1 MPSPRA
7 DLALRRPPASFPA
20 PHRSP
25 VRRPES
31 PVEHFRFVTGAA
43 TRSLAN
49 DRELEVQFGPSEP
62 SLSGNTLTLP
72 TPGNRIDG
80 EEAARVRGEAD
91 AAALRRRHHD
101 PRVHRLRA
109 PGDEDARA
117 VFDAFEQVRCETLG
131 SRFMSGVRGNLAA
144 ALENHCRSR
153 GYAEIVQG
161 EHAPLPEVLRLLAR
175 ETLTG
180 EAPPPSAKRMVD
192 LWRPILEPKIS
203 PNLQALARSIADQRE
218 FADRAR
224 ELLQVLGLAEDDD
237 RRDEGDETGDHDESE
252 GDDQDSGQADA
263 DALSADPEGNDES
276 EGQETAGESSEEMID
291 LDRADVDPSAL
302 GEEEADPDH
311 QPPSPYSGRNQPGER
326 DYRAFT
332 TEFDEVAE
340 ASELCDADELG
351 RLRAQLDQHLAN
363 LHKVIARLAN
373 RLQRRLLARQSR
385 AWLFDL
391 DEGLLDAAR
400 LARVVANPM
409 QPLSYKQEKDTEFR
423 DTVVTLL
430 IDNSGSMRGRPITLA
445 AISADILART
455 LERCGVKV
463 EILGFTTRAWK
474 GGQSRERWLAAGKP
488 AHAGRLNDLRHVIY
502 KTADAPWRRARKNLG
517 LMLREG
523 ILKENIDGEALL
535 WAYQRLLA
543 RREQRRI
550 LMVISDGAPVDDSTL
565 SVNPGSYLEAH
576 LRETIGWIER
586 GEAVELIAIGIGHDV
601 TRYYRRAVTL
611 VDAEQLGGAMM
622 EELSDLFDSDPGQG
636 GRNPRGPPLGGGG
649 AASGLPHP
657 RRPAAAPRRFAGTR

>member
-1 MPSPRA
+1 M
-7 DLALRRPPASFPA
+7 RRFD
-20 PHRSP
+20 
-25 VRRPES
+25 S
-31 PVEHFRFVTGAA
+31 PVEHFRYVTAA
-43 TRSLAN
+43 TTRSIA
-49 DRELEVQFGPSEP
+49 DDAELEVQFGPSQAT
-62 SLSGNTLTLP
+62 LTGNTLTLP
-72 TPGNRIDG
+72 SPGHRIDG
-80 EEAARVRGEAD
+80 EEAARIRGEAD
-91 AAALRRRHHD
+91 AVALRRRHHD
-101 PRVHRLRA
+101 PRIHRSRA
-109 PGDEDARA
+109 PADEDARA

-131 SRFMSGVRGNLAA
+131 SRYMAGVQRNLGV
-144 ALENHCRSR
+144 ALENHCQSR

-175 ETLTG
+175 EALTG
-180 EAPPPSAKRMVD
+180 EEPPPSAKRMVE
-192 LWRPILEPKIS
+192 LWRPILEPKIGS
-203 PNLQALARSIADQRE
+203 NLSELSRTIADQHE
-218 FADRAR
+218 FANRSR
-224 ELLQVLGLAEDDD
+224 ELLRVLGLAEDDD
-237 RRDEGDETGDHDESE
+237 RPEEGNESGDQDESE
-252 GDDQDSGQADA
+252 GEDQESGEVNAE
-263 DALSADPEGNDES
+263 ALSADPEGGEES
-276 EGQETAGESSEEMID
+276 EGQETTGESSEEMAD
-291 LDRADVDPSAL
+291 LDEADLDTSSL
-302 GEEEADPDH
+302 GEDDADADR
-311 QPPSPYSGRNQPGER
+311 QPPSPFSGRNEPGGRE
-326 DYRAFT
+326 YRAFT
-332 TEFDEVAE
+332 TEFDEVADAE
-340 ASELCDADELG
+340 DLCDTDELG
-351 RLRAQLDQHLAN
+351 RLRAQLDQHVSH
-363 LHKVIARLAN
+363 LHNVIARLAN

-423 DTVVTLL
+423 DTVVSIL

-488 AHAGRLNDLRHVIY
+488 AHAGRLNDLRHIIY

-535 WAYQRLLA
+535 WAYHRLLA

-565 SVNPGSYLEAH
+565 SVNPGSYLERH
-576 LRETIGWIER
+576 LREVIGQIEQ
-586 GEAVELIAIGIGHDV
+586 GGAVELIAIGIGHDV

-622 EELSDLFDSDPGQG
+622 EELTSLFESDDHTTGQDPRAR
-636 GRNPRGPPLGGGG
+636 GRGRGGPPANPKRGRSRSET
-649 AASGLPHP
+649 ARH
-657 RRPAAAPRRFAGTR
+657 RGTG

>member
-1 MPSPRA
+1 M
-7 DLALRRPPASFPA
+7 RRPD
-20 PHRSP
+20 
-25 VRRPES
+25 S
-31 PVEHFRFVTGAA
+31 PVEHFRFVTAAA

-49 DRELEVQFGPSEP
+49 DRELEVQFGPSQP
-62 SLSGNTLTLP
+62 SLTGNTLTLP
-72 TPGNRIDG
+72 TPGSRIDG
-80 EEAARVRGEAD
+80 EEAARIRGEAD
-91 AAALRRRHHD
+91 AVALRRRHHD
-101 PRVHRLRA
+101 PRVHRARA
-109 PGDEDARA
+109 PADEDARA

-131 SRFMSGVRGNLAA
+131 SQFMAGVRRNLGA
-144 ALENHCRSR
+144 ALEDHCQSR

-180 EAPPPSAKRMVD
+180 EEPPPSARRMVE
-192 LWRPILEPKIS
+192 LWRPILEPKIG
-203 PNLQALARSIADQRE
+203 PNLEELSRVIADQRE
-218 FADRAR
+218 FANRSR
-224 ELLQVLGLAEDDD
+224 ELLRVLGLAEDDD
-237 RRDEGDETGDHDESE
+237 RREEGNETGDQDDSE
-252 GDDQDSGQADA
+252 GDDQESGEVDA
-263 DALSADPEGNDES
+263 ESLSADPEGSDES
-276 EGQETAGESSEEMID
+276 EGQETAGESSEEMAD
-291 LDRADVDPSAL
+291 LDEADMDASAL
-302 GEEEADPDH
+302 GEDDADPDR
-311 QPPSPYSGRNQPGER
+311 QPPSPWSGRNEPGER

-351 RLRAQLDQHLAN
+351 RLRNQLDQHVSN

-409 QPLSYKQEKDTEFR
+409 QPLSFKQEKDTEFR
-423 DTVVTLL
+423 DTVVSLL

-488 AHAGRLNDLRHVIY
+488 AHAGRLNDLRHIVY

-543 RREQRRI
+543 RHEQRRI

-565 SVNPGSYLEAH
+565 SVNPGSYLERH
-576 LRETIGWIER
+576 LREAIDQIER
-586 GEAVELIAIGIGHDV
+586 GGAVELVAIGIGHDV

-622 EELSDLFDSDPGQG
+622 EELSALFESDHGPVGRDPRGRPG
-636 GRNPRGPPLGGGG
+636 GRRPRSPAESSRGHRSTESVRKRGPG
-649 AASGLPHP
+649 
-657 RRPAAAPRRFAGTR
+657 